1 MSDRDVLALTIAHP
15 KRSPTGMVT
24 DPMPDECDR
33 CADALRIADAV
44 LAAGFRR
51 TVTPEQI
58 EAAAEQI
65 WDFSSFR
72 WDHPAIEEDDREY
85 WRDKACRAARAFG
98 LSVDGAEQPEHE
110 PWCECGEPVARW
122 GQSCPACSPDP
133 EDAHEAALG
142 YVPDSV
148 DGAE

>member
-1 MSDRDVLALTIAHP
+1 MSDRDDLALMIAHP

-58 EAAAEQI
+58 EAV
-65 WDFSSFR
+65 
-72 WDHPAIEEDDREY
+72 DRLLRKVDTVEGVINSAKSGVNDAL
-85 WRDKACRAARAFG
+85 RELDNIRRAVRG
-98 LSVDGAEQPEHE
+98 LSVDGAE
-110 PWCECGEPVARW
+110 
-122 GQSCPACSPDP
+122 
-133 EDAHEAALG
+133 
-142 YVPDSV
+142 
-148 DGAE
+148 